1 MVIDLSDF
9 DDVLKK
15 NLFEVISKDKNC
27 RYKSWEHCYIFFK
40 ENSEQ
45 ILADDKML
53 DLASLNLAFYL
64 ASWGM
69 YRGSSNLLQK
79 DYKIHAEL
87 IQTLL
92 KKCTDLW
99 NEDITWEQLDKA
111 NKIVKSH
118 YQKNGVT
125 PTDTL
130 ITKVLMGILGCV
142 PAYDR
147 YFVIGLKEYNK
158 TNKHISQSYN
168 KNSFEN
174 LKKLTNGLK
183 EERLKLNNKI
193 TYPKMRLLDA
203 YFWFKGKEL
212 DNGDKKQISGDT
224 KK

>member
-1 MVIDLSDF
+1 MNEVDEI
-9 DDVLKK
+9 LKK
-15 NLFEVISKDKNC
+15 FFDEWKNDDHS
-27 RYKSWEHCYIFFK
+27 RYLSWEHCYLFFK
-40 ENSEQ
+40 ENSKQ
-45 ILADDKML
+45 ILADEKML

-79 DYKIHAEL
+79 DYKIHTEL
-87 IQTLL
+87 IKTLL
-92 KKCTDLW
+92 KKLAYLW
-99 NEDITWEQLDKA
+99 DETITWEQLDKA
-111 NKIVKSH
+111 NKIVKLH
-118 YQKNGVT
+118 YQDNGVT

-130 ITKVLMGILGCV
+130 ITKVLMGIFGCV

-147 YFVIGLKEYNK
+147 YFIIGLKQYNK
-158 TNKHISQSYN
+158 THDEHISQSYN

-183 EERLKLNNKI
+183 TRYLISKDTI

-212 DNGDKKQISGDT
+212 DNRDKKLISDDT

>member
-27 RYKSWEHCYIFFK
+27 RYRSWEHCYAFFYK
-40 ENSEQ
+40 NREKIVPE
-45 ILADDKML
+45 KML

-79 DYKIHAEL
+79 DYTIHKEL

-92 KKCTDLW
+92 EEHAYLW

-111 NKIVKSH
+111 NGIVISH
-118 YQKNGVT
+118 YQDNGVT

-130 ITKVLMGILGCV
+130 ITKVLMGIFGCV

-168 KNSFEN
+168 KNSFEA
-174 LKKLTNGLK
+174 LQKLTNGLK

-212 DNGDKKQISGDT
+212 DNRDKKQNSDDT

>member
-1 MVIDLSDF
+1 MNEVDKILDKFF
-9 DDVLKK
+9 DEWK
-15 NLFEVISKDKNC
+15 NDNHS
-27 RYKSWEHCYIFFK
+27 RYLSWEHCYLFFK
-40 ENSEQ
+40 ENSKQ
-45 ILADDKML
+45 ILADKEML

-79 DYKIHAEL
+79 DYTIHKEL

-92 KKCTDLW
+92 EEHAYLW
-99 NEDITWEQLDKA
+99 NEDITWEKLNEA
-111 NKIVKSH
+111 NGIVISH
-118 YQKNGVT
+118 YQDNGVT

-130 ITKVLMGILGCV
+130 ITKVLMGIFGCV

-168 KNSFEN
+168 KNSFEA
-174 LKKLTNGLK
+174 LQKLTNGLK

-212 DNGDKKQISGDT
+212 DNRDKKLISDDT

>member
-9 DDVLKK
+9 DEVLKE
-15 NLFEVISKDKNC
+15 NLFEAISKDTNC

-40 ENSEQ
+40 ENSKQ
-45 ILADDKML
+45 ILADEKML

-79 DYKIHAEL
+79 DYKIHTEL
-87 IQTLL
+87 IKTLL
-92 KKCTDLW
+92 KKHADLW
-99 NEDITWEQLDKA
+99 NEDITWEKLNEA
-111 NKIVKSH
+111 NGIVISH
-118 YQKNGVT
+118 YQESGVT

-130 ITKVLMGILGCV
+130 ITKVLMGIFGCV

-168 KNSFEN
+168 KNSFEA

-183 EERLKLNNKI
+183 TKCLIPKDTI
-193 TYPKMRLLDA
+193 AYPKMRLLDA

-212 DNGDKKQISGDT
+212 DNRDKKQISGDT

>member
-1 MVIDLSDF
+1 MNEVDKILDKFF
-9 DDVLKK
+9 DEWK
-15 NLFEVISKDKNC
+15 NDNHS
-27 RYKSWEHCYIFFK
+27 RYLSWEHCYLFFK
-40 ENSEQ
+40 ENSKQ
-45 ILADDKML
+45 ILADKEML

-79 DYKIHAEL
+79 DYKIHTEL
-87 IQTLL
+87 IKTLL
-92 KKCTDLW
+92 KKHADLW
-99 NEDITWEQLDKA
+99 NEDITWEKLNEA
-111 NKIVKSH
+111 NEDVISH
-118 YQKNGVT
+118 YQDNGVT

-130 ITKVLMGILGCV
+130 ITKVLMGIFGCV

-168 KNSFEN
+168 KNSFEA
-174 LKKLTNGLK
+174 LQKLTNGLK

-212 DNGDKKQISGDT
+212 DNRDKKQISDDT